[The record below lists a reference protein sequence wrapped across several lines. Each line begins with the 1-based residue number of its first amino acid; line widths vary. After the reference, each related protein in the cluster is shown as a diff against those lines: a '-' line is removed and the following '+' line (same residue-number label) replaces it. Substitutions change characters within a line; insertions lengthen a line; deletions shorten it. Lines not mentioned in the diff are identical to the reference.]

1 MWEDNST
8 PLSALQHLNA
18 FSSVRLDNQINVFYT
33 PDAMMRKEDAFEML
47 RDRHSQRLRTRK
59 IRRQLT
65 IAGGVDEKVLVYNP
79 ELAAPW
85 YAKRSVYILMEI
97 FLLGW
102 IQRILIN
109 KNLIEVTFEINKT
122 LLD

>member
-1 MWEDNST
+1 
-8 PLSALQHLNA
+8 
-18 FSSVRLDNQINVFYT
+18 
-33 PDAMMRKEDAFEML
+33 MMRKEDALEML
-47 RDRHSQRLRTRK
+47 RDRHSQEFRTRK

-65 IAGGVDEKVLVYNP
+65 IAGGVDKQVLVYNP

-97 FLLGW
+97 FFLGW

-109 KNLIEVTFEINKT
+109 LNLIEVTFEINKT